1 MLMKNIT
8 IRLDDDV
15 AQWARVWAARH
26 NTDVSKALGDV
37 LKRMMKENS
46 GYAQAMQQYLSV
58 KPSPLKQSGSYR
70 SRDEL
75 HER

>member
-1 MLMKNIT
+1 MKNIT
-8 IRLDDDV
+8 IKLEDDV
-15 AQWARVWAARH
+15 AQWARVWAAH
-26 NTDVSKALGDV
+26 QNTSVSKVLGDV
-37 LKRMMKENS
+37 LKRMMKENT

-58 KPSPLKQSGSYR
+58 EPSPLKKSGGYP